1 MPYDHKSA
9 VASRPHDQY
18 TLSMMHALNN
28 RSCNH
33 QCVVGSGGASVGY
46 LAHGTATDY
55 MYEVLNIPVA
65 MTWEIYGDLAA
76 PFADCFR
83 AFNPITADQYH
94 STIRNWSNML
104 FHTIFLMAQH
114 PVVAHLSLSS
124 SHRPTAASRG
134 RHWMQHADI
143 VSLGRGD
150 VVGSGV
156 RQKGNNKQVYEPNR
170 ALFSGGGLFVGTLLL
185 WCIARRFMRGGRQ
198 LQRLAC
204 AVDVAGQGLGGAR
217 DD

>member
-18 TLSMMHALNN
+18 TLAMMHALNN

-33 QCVVGSGGASVGY
+33 HCVVGSGGASVGY

-55 MYEVLNIPVA
+55 MYEILNIPVA

-83 AFNPITADQYH
+83 AFNPITAEQYH
-94 STIRNWSNML
+94 LTIRTWSNMV
-104 FHTIFLMAQH
+104 FHTIWLMAEH

-124 SHRPTAASRG
+124 HRPSEASRG

-143 VSLGRGD
+143 LSLGSAD
-150 VVGSGV
+150 VVGNGF
-156 RQKGNNKQVYEPNR
+156 RQWGSHKHVYSPNR
-170 ALFSGGGLFVGTLLL
+170 ALFSGSGLFVGTLLL
-185 WCIARRFMRGGRQ
+185 WSIARRFMRRGRQ
-198 LQRLAC
+198 RQCLAD

-217 DD
+217 SD